1 MTRTSERNLP
11 TGQGPEDA
19 ISRDRHRFAYATAA
33 ERLESNEDVLDIG
46 CGEGYGAT
54 ILLEA
59 ANEYTGVDLSATV
72 VDEARR
78 NFGSTRTRFAAF
90 DGTRIPFEDGTFDAA
105 VSFQV
110 IEHVADVRSYL
121 AEARRVIKPAG
132 WAMFTTP
139 NRLLRLGPGERPWNR
154 FHLREYDPQGL
165 TDALAEI
172 FATVQLLGVR
182 ATAEAEAIEIARVQR
197 ARRWARWDVLGL
209 RNRLPG
215 ALNERARRA
224 VGGIGKAAGPAVDA
238 AFYLSDE
245 ADRGLDLLAICSG

>member
-132 WAMFTTP
+132 WAMFTISTCIQ
-139 NRLLRLGPGERPWNR
+139 GPGCQSQRKSGQQCW
-154 FHLREYDPQGL
+154 
-165 TDALAEI
+165 ASLAGSGC
-172 FATVQLLGVR
+172 QLKVTHGSKKRIGVMCR
-182 ATAEAEAIEIARVQR
+182 TI
-197 ARRWARWDVLGL
+197 RRK
-209 RNRLPG
+209 N
-215 ALNERARRA
+215 
-224 VGGIGKAAGPAVDA
+224 
-238 AFYLSDE
+238 
-245 ADRGLDLLAICSG
+245 